1 MRWNFRDSLYL
12 AAVLCLSLLSTG
24 CALHES
30 PNTKMDN
37 WAIRQNA
44 TLRHFAPYDLVY
56 LPMTQLKPGEDSPMN

>member
-1 MRWNFRDSLYL
+1 MPV
-12 AAVLCLSLLSTG
+12 ALSTG